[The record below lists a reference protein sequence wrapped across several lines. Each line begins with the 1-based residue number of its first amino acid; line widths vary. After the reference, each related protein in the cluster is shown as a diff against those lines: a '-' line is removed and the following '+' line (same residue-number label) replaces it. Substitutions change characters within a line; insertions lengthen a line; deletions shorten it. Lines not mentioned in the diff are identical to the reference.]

1 MTGSVLPRVV
11 DRGPFE
17 AVRPKLH
24 SVAYRMTGSVS
35 DAEDLCQE
43 AWLRWERTDTAAV
56 DNPEAFLVSTVTRL
70 AIDLGRSATRRRET
84 YVGPFLPEPVVTER
98 GAPPESF
105 ADPAHAAELA
115 DSLTFAFLVLLDQ
128 LDPLERAVLLLHDVF
143 GYSFEEVAGAVD
155 RTAAASRQ
163 IASRARRK
171 LDADRGRA
179 PPADPAAEQVAI
191 AGLLVALSS
200 GDIEGV
206 MSWLSPDVVQLDDG
220 GPARRAARRPV
231 VGPHRVARL
240 WVNLAKRIEPQWRM
254 RIADVNGSVGL
265 VIDDDG
271 GTFMTIA
278 VTIGPDRLI
287 RRVHSQLNPDKLRH
301 LRSDG
306 TGNAAV

>member
-1 MTGSVLPRVV
+1 MTGPAFPSI
-11 DRGPFE
+11 RGDEFE
-17 AVRPKLH
+17 ALRPRLRA
-24 SVAYRMTGSVS
+24 VAYRMTGSVS

-43 AWLRWERTDTAAV
+43 AWLRWERTDTTKV

-70 AIDLGRSATRRRET
+70 AIDLGRSAARRRET
-84 YVGPFLPEPVVTER
+84 YVGPFLPEPVVTQR
-98 GAPPESF
+98 GAPAEAL
-105 ADPAHAAELA
+105 ADPERAAELA

-128 LDPLERAVLLLHDVF
+128 LDPVERAVLLLHDVF
-143 GYSFEEVAGAVD
+143 GYSFAEVALAVD
-155 RTAAASRQ
+155 RSVAACRQ
-163 IASRARRK
+163 IASRARRN
-171 LDADRGRA
+171 LDAERG
-179 PPADPAAEQVAI
+179 PATTPDTSAEQAAI
-191 AGLLVALSS
+191 AGLLVALSR

-206 MSWLSPDVVQLDDG
+206 MAWLSPDVVQLDDG

-240 WVNLAKRIEPQWRM
+240 WANLAKRIEPGWTM
-254 RIADVNGSVGL
+254 RVADVNGSVGL

-271 GTFMTIA
+271 GTFMTIT
-278 VTIGPDRLI
+278 VTIGPDGLI